1 MMSKKPEAI
10 VQDIVASTGGEGSTA
25 TASADLVQK
34 ALQAVFSAL
43 TSGAGGGEPPQRRAR
58 EHSTSRGR
66 GRSRS
71 GHRDLGLAG

>member
-10 VQDIVASTGGEGSTA
+10 VQDIVASTGGEASTA

-43 TSGAGGGEPPQRRAR
+43 TSGAGGSVPSQQRVR
-58 EHSTSRGR
+58 E
-66 GRSRS
+66 RS
-71 GHRDLGLAG
+71 